1 MANRTLSGMESLLGS
16 ERSSAARQGLQ
27 RILALRTLVLIT
39 SLGTAAVFAVL
50 DLLAVPA
57 ALLIFAPALIALSIG
72 FGVWRLRSSQ
82 LISSHE
88 LFIQLMMDAAFLAM
102 VLYYSGGITNPL
114 ISYLLVLL
122 AVAATLLP
130 QLMVNAYAL
139 LTTALYTLFLVLDLR
154 SEASHLNHDSSFQL
168 HLVGMWVTFVVSAIL
183 ITFFIT
189 RMARTIRQRE
199 VTLAQVGENE
209 MRNEQ
214 LVAIGTLAAGT
225 AHALGTPLSTMAV
238 LLNELDQ
245 QSEEELRSGPLKGD
259 IRLLRE
265 QVTRC
270 RDSLQSLTRFYNRA
284 DSPSGSLSLK
294 RFMDD
299 TRDYIVNVRPG
310 ANLEIDFPPGPDATF
325 VSADPALK
333 HAVINIVE
341 NSVKVARRQVRITI
355 SVDADSDTPLRIAII
370 DDGPGIPPEVME
382 NMGEPFISTHKDS
395 MGLGIFLANAA
406 VRRCGGSIQMFNLR
420 QGGATTLILLPLT
433 DAEPQQEQEQEQEQ
447 NHE

>member
-1 MANRTLSGMESLLGS
+1 MVNRTLSGMGSLLDI
-16 ERSSAARQGLQ
+16 ERSSATRQGLQ

-39 SLGTAAVFAVL
+39 SLGAAGVFAFL
-50 DLLAVPA
+50 DLLSVPTG
-57 ALLIFAPALIALSIG
+57 LLILMPALIALSIG
-72 FGVWRLRSSQ
+72 FSVWRLRSSQ
-82 LISSHE
+82 LISTRE
-88 LFIQLMMDAAFLAM
+88 LFIQLMMDAAFLAI

-130 QLMVNAYAL
+130 QMMVNAYAL
-139 LTTALYTLFLVLDLR
+139 VTTALYTLFLVLDLR
-154 SEASHLNHDSSFQL
+154 SEATHLDHDSNFQL

-189 RMARTIRQRE
+189 RMAQTIRQRE
-199 VTLAQVGENE
+199 VTLAQARENE

-245 QSEEELRSGPLKGD
+245 QSEEDLKSGPLKGD

-270 RDSLQSLTRFYNRA
+270 RDSLQSLTRFYNRPDRPA
-284 DSPSGSLSLK
+284 GSLSLK
-294 RFMDD
+294 QFMDD

-310 ANLEIDFPPGPDATF
+310 SNLKIDFPSRPDDVF
-325 VSADPALK
+325 LSADPALK

-341 NSVKVARRQVRITI
+341 NAVKVARRQVRITI
-355 SVDADSDTPLRIAII
+355 GVDPDSDTPLRIAII

-420 QGGATTLILLPLT
+420 QGGATTLIHLPLSN
-433 DAEPQQEQEQEQEQ
+433 DRPEQDQ
-447 NHE
+447 NDE

>member
-1 MANRTLSGMESLLGS
+1 MVNRTLSGMGSLLDS
-16 ERSSAARQGLQ
+16 ERSSATRQGLQ

-39 SLGTAAVFAVL
+39 SLAAAAVFAWL
-50 DLLAVPA
+50 ELLNVPA
-57 ALLIFAPALIALSIG
+57 ALLLVVPALIALSLA
-72 FGVWRLRSSQ
+72 FGLWRLRTSQ
-82 LISSHE
+82 LISGQE
-88 LFIQLMMDAAFLAM
+88 LFLQLMMDAGFLAI

-130 QLMVNAYAL
+130 QLMVNVYAL

-154 SEASHLNHDSSFQL
+154 GEASHIEHGSSFQL

-189 RMARTIRQRE
+189 RMAQTIRQRE
-199 VTLAQVGENE
+199 LTLAEARENE

-225 AHALGTPLSTMAV
+225 AHALGTPLSTMSV
-238 LLNELDQ
+238 LLSELDQ
-245 QSEEELRSGPLKGD
+245 QSEDQLRQIPLKGD

-265 QVTRC
+265 QVNRC
-270 RDSLQSLTRFYNRA
+270 RDSLQSLTRFYHRA
-284 DSPSGSLSLK
+284 DQPAESLSLQQ
-294 RFMDD
+294 FMDD
-299 TRDYIVNVRPG
+299 TRDYIINVRPG
-310 ANLEIDFPPGPDATF
+310 ANLKIDMPPSPDTLLI
-325 VSADPALK
+325 SADPALK

-341 NSVKVARRQVRITI
+341 NAVKVAHRQVRITI
-355 SVDADSDTPLRIAII
+355 SLDRDSDTPLRMAII
-370 DDGPGIPPEVME
+370 DDGPGIPPQVME

-420 QGGATTLILLPLT
+420 QGGATTLILLPLLKQSEGR
-433 DAEPQQEQEQEQEQ
+433 DLRDE
-447 NHE
+447 

>member
-1 MANRTLSGMESLLGS
+1 MGSLLDS
-16 ERSSAARQGLQ
+16 EHSSATRQGLQ
-27 RILALRTLVLIT
+27 RILALRSLVLIT
-39 SLGTAAVFAVL
+39 SLGAAGVFAAL
-50 DLLAVPA
+50 GLLSVPA
-57 ALLIFAPALIALSIG
+57 GLLIIVPVLITLSIG
-72 FGVWRLRSSQ
+72 LGVWRLRTSQ
-82 LISSHE
+82 LISGRE
-88 LFIQLMMDAAFLAM
+88 LFLQLVMDAGFLAI

-130 QLMVNAYAL
+130 QLMVNAYAVL
-139 LTTALYTLFLVLDLR
+139 STILYTLFLVLDLR
-154 SEASHLNHDSSFQL
+154 SEASHLNNDSSFQL

-183 ITFFIT
+183 ITYFIT

-199 VTLAQVGENE
+199 LTLAEVRENE

-225 AHALGTPLSTMAV
+225 AHALGTPLSTMSV
-238 LLNELDQ
+238 LLSELDQ
-245 QSEEELRSGPLKGD
+245 STGDELHRDSLQED
-259 IRLLRE
+259 IRLLRQ

-270 RDSLQSLTRFYNRA
+270 RESLHSLTRFYHQA
-284 DSPSGSLSLK
+284 GQPAGSLSLQL
-294 RFMDD
+294 FMEDI
-299 TRDYIVNVRPG
+299 RDYIINVRPG
-310 ANLEIDFPPGPDATF
+310 ASLAMELPPRPDTIH

-341 NSVKVARRQVRITI
+341 NAVKAARHQVRIAV
-355 SVDADSDTPLRIAII
+355 SLDRDADRPLRIAII
-370 DDGPGIPPEVME
+370 DDGPGIPPQVME

-420 QGGATTLILLPLT
+420 QGGATTLILLPLI
-433 DAEPQQEQEQEQEQ
+433 EPHNPDQESD
-447 NHE
+447 HE

>member
-1 MANRTLSGMESLLGS
+1 MANRTISGMGSLLDS
-16 ERSSAARQGLQ
+16 EHSSATRQGLQ

-39 SLGTAAVFAVL
+39 SLGAAGVFAFL
-50 DLLAVPA
+50 GLLAVPA
-57 ALLIFAPALIALSIG
+57 GLILFAPALIALSIG
-72 FGVWRLRSSQ
+72 FGIWRLRTSQ
-82 LISSHE
+82 LISVQE
-88 LFIQLMMDAAFLAM
+88 LFIQLMMDAAFLAI

-154 SEASHLNHDSSFQL
+154 SEASHLNGDSSFQL

-199 VTLAQVGENE
+199 VTLAEARENE

-245 QSEEELRSGPLKGD
+245 QSEEDLRNGPLKGD

-270 RDSLQSLTRFYNRA
+270 RDSLQSLTRFYNRPDGPA
-284 DSPSGSLSLK
+284 GSLSLG

-310 ANLEIDFPPGPDATF
+310 ANLKIDFPPRPDEIF
-325 VSADPALK
+325 LSADPALK

-341 NSVKVARRQVRITI
+341 NAVKVARRQVRITI
-355 SVDADSDTPLRIAII
+355 GVDPDSNTPLRIAII

-420 QGGATTLILLPLT
+420 QSGATTLIFLPLA
-433 DAEPQQEQEQEQEQ
+433 DGEQEQDDE
-447 NHE
+447 